1 MEFDTSCNSQLVDNS
16 PDQILQVNMEHTPL
30 KKQVVEC
37 LDVGG
42 TKILAALMHNGRI
55 RVKHQVPTSC
65 DGKLEDLLKQITEIS
80 KQLRRELGEDEE
92 IGCVS
97 VGVPGPVRDGMLFG
111 SKPLRIHN
119 TVPIRSMLEK
129 IFKLPV
135 HVENDVTM
143 ATYAELHHGAG
154 RKSNNFCLLAL
165 STGIGVGVV
174 IDGRV
179 LERRKEMGHVLVEYR
194 EDHAAPCME
203 HAGCWVSQTSGR
215 AIAERY
221 GLGHE
226 NEQMIFDALKK
237 EEIDEIRLYNARGL
251 GILISAYDPDKIV
264 VMGSLGLNQYEAIIP
279 SDSEIARHT
288 ILRPVPPIE
297 KSHLGNDVGVIGC
310 YCAAKLD
317 A

>member
-1 MEFDTSCNSQLVDNS
+1 
-16 PDQILQVNMEHTPL
+16 MEHTAP
-30 KKQVVEC
+30 KNQIVAC

-55 RVKHQVPTSC
+55 RVKHKVPTSC
-65 DGKLEDLLKQITEIS
+65 DGNIEDLLKQITELS
-80 KQLRRELGEDEE
+80 KQLHGALGKDEV
-92 IGCVS
+92 IGYVS

-119 TVPIRSMLEK
+119 TIPIGSQLEQ

-135 HVENDVTM
+135 RIENDVTM
-143 ATYAELHHGAG
+143 ATLAELHHGAG
-154 RKSNNFCLLAL
+154 RTSHNFCLLAL

-174 IDGRV
+174 MDGRV
-179 LERRKEMGHVLVEYR
+179 LGRRKEIGHVLVEYR
-194 EDHAAPCME
+194 EDHAAPCMG
-203 HAGCWVSQTSGR
+203 HAGCWVAQASGR

-226 NEQMIFDALKK
+226 NEQMNFDALKK
-237 EEIDEIRLYNARGL
+237 EELAEIRLYNARGL
-251 GILISAYDPDKIV
+251 GTLINAYDPDKIV

-297 KSHLGNDVGVIGC
+297 KSHLGNDAGVIGC
-310 YCAAKLD
+310 YCAAELD